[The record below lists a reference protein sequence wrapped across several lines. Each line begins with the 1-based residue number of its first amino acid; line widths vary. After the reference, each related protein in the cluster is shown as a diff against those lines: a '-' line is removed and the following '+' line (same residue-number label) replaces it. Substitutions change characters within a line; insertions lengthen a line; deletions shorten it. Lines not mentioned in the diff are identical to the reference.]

1 MTGAPL
7 LGKFGTG
14 SEAAQQPAKIE
25 AKLPEYRA
33 YTTEFDREVSAR
45 QLDTILGPLSRSD
58 RAALDEAWHAV
69 ETGLLPW
76 KTRLLITASEV
87 SAKLRTELTNGACA
101 DTAVALLI
109 DQSGSMR
116 GQKMLFT
123 AASADVAQEFLGTLG
138 ITCELLGFT
147 TSRWRGGRSRS
158 RWKWRFRPS
167 QPGRLNDLL
176 HIVYQSA
183 DDKRAST
190 GGWHLRQM
198 LRPDLPK
205 ENIDGEAVLWAA
217 QRLRQLPQRSK
228 HLIVISDGAPVDD
241 STIQA
246 NGPTYL
252 PDHLQHVV
260 QSINRAGEIRLATIG
275 LGYQTHKDF
284 AASAYVDA
292 PDELGRSLIELLG
305 RVLAEPFSP
314 GAR

>member
-1 MTGAPL
+1 
-7 LGKFGTG
+7 
-14 SEAAQQPAKIE
+14 
-25 AKLPEYRA
+25 LPEYRA
-33 YTTEFDREVSAR
+33 YTTQFDREVPAR
-45 QLDTILGPLSRSD
+45 ELDTVLGPLSASD
-58 RAALDEAWHAV
+58 RAALDEAWHAL

-123 AASADVAQEFLGTLG
+123 TASADVAQEFLATLG
-138 ITCELLGFT
+138 ITCEVLGFT

-167 QPGRLNDLL
+167 HPGRLNDLL

-183 DDKRAST
+183 DDTRAST

-217 QRLRQLPQRSK
+217 QRLRRLPQRSK
-228 HLIVISDGAPVDD
+228 HLIMVSDGAPVDD
-241 STIQA
+241 STLSA
-246 NGPTYL
+246 NGLRYL
-252 PDHLQHVV
+252 GDHLQAVV
-260 QSINRAGEIRLATIG
+260 RSITDAGDIRLAAIK
-275 LGYQTHKDF
+275 LGPVE
-284 AASAYVDA
+284 AN
-292 PDELGRSLIELLG
+292 P
-305 RVLAEPFSP
+305 
-314 GAR
+314 